1 MQPQH
6 LKECHV
12 ILKELILLNTRTKKD
27 FRSDVIEFRVNMS
40 TVAICPRAK
49 ETGSSK

>member
-12 ILKELILLNTRTKKD
+12 TLKELIFLNARTKKRI
-27 FRSDVIEFRVNMS
+27 FAQALLNL
-40 TVAICPRAK
+40 
-49 ETGSSK
+49 G